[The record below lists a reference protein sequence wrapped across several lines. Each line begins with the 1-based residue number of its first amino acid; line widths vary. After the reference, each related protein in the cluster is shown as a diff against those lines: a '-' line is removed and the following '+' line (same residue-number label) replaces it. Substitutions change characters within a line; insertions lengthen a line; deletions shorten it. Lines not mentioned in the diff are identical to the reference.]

1 MEEPGHELC
10 FLSSPN
16 HDRRVG
22 CNIQGEIYLSQNW
35 KDWEVWRFIRDE
47 SSDLFI
53 IASLVHEDKILCSG
67 PDGRVFTTENKEGT
81 WDKQCEWKIMSYP
94 NAEGLENDTNT
105 TIVSEKKQLW
115 NMGPSMRERGGYLIL
130 SAEYGRRLTL
140 DENGNLFTEDLA
152 CQLEPVLPH
161 EDEASRKQLLRV
173 GATAAAAA
181 VLGPYAVVSAVGA
194 MGFTAGGIAA
204 GSTASWM
211 MSLSGGSVA
220 AGGLVATL
228 QSIGAAGL
236 GFTGTAVS
244 AGAGAVTGAFMNKK
258 KRIVTDESKKQ
269 GS

>member
-1 MEEPGHELC
+1 
-10 FLSSPN
+10 
-16 HDRRVG
+16 
-22 CNIQGEIYLSQNW
+22 LSQNW

-81 WDKQCEWKIMSYP
+81 WDKQCEWRIMSYP
-94 NAEGLENDTNT
+94 NAEGLENDT

-115 NMGPSMRERGGYLIL
+115 NIVPSMRERGGYLIL

-140 DENGNLFTEDLA
+140 DENGNLFTEDVA
-152 CQLEPVLPH
+152 CQLGFNHSQKL
-161 EDEASRKQLLRV
+161 SRKQLLRV
-173 GATAAAAA
+173 GVTAAAAA

-211 MSLSGGSVA
+211 MSLGANAAGGGVV